1 MFCNC
6 FAAWIAYLENL
17 TTRVAFKE
25 EIEKKTHLEIIRSNC
40 KSGKDHGDWLES
52 LAVLCEDGLESAD
65 EINFVPRFWDV
76 TVGSP
81 ALSDGSE
88 MRPLQMS

>member
-17 TTRVAFKE
+17 TTRVAFEE
-25 EIEKKTHLEIIRSNC
+25 EIEKKTNFKIIQSNC
-40 KSGKDHGDWLES
+40 NKDHGEWLKN
-52 LAVLCEDGLESAD
+52 LAVLCGDGLESAD
-65 EINFVPRFWDV
+65 KIKFVPIFWEV
-76 TVGSP
+76 TVGPP